1 MKPRKPPSEFAIRR
15 GRLIRRARREARW
28 SQARLAEELGVKSRE
43 LISQYESGSIEQ
55 ISVMTCRAL
64 VLKLGLRPQD
74 LAEDTSVFQFDDE
87 LPTMSTE
94 ARRVARRWDSLP
106 EHLRKWITDTI
117 DGLEQLEA
125 NKPVSDAK
133 PKRSPRR

>member
-15 GRLIRRARREARW
+15 GRLIRRARQDAGW

-64 VLKLGLRPQD
+64 VFKLGLRPQD

-117 DGLEQLEA
+117 DGLDHLEA
-125 NKPVSDAK
+125 TKPTGGAK
-133 PKRSPRR
+133 EKRPPRR